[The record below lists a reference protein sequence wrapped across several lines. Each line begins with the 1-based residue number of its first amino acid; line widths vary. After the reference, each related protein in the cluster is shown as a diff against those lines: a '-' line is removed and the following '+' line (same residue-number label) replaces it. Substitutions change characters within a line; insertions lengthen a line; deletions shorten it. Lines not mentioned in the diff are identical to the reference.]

1 MDENRRKLSWIGL
14 AGALVLLVMIGY
26 PILKEKVREYRQ
38 RDISLAME
46 QSAEMAGEIEKE
58 ETRKRYG
65 SLEEEEAFGL
75 REQGKVCPEIQLTVL
90 GNEGNGMEVTVP
102 LWLSEEGIGYFFF
115 PGFAEEKKLR
125 LEQME
130 GKSLL
135 IGEKEISQGD
145 LLSDI
150 SKETAYPLS
159 WVSADGEES
168 LHSSVFFL
176 YSSKL
181 PTMFLETASGS
192 MEEIDKDKSYA
203 EEGSIVL
210 CGETGE
216 TLYSG
221 TVREI
226 GGRGNSTWGLS
237 KKPYQ
242 FKLAEEADFFG
253 FGSSKSWNLLANG
266 YDETKLRNEIT
277 LGLAKA
283 LGMAYVPD
291 GKMIDLYINGSYY
304 GNYYLT
310 EKIGVRE
317 GSVAVRDMEEVLKGI
332 YDQEELERLEIA
344 ENEEETRKW
353 VEVSIEERDISG
365 GYLIERELPSR
376 YQDEIS
382 GFVTD
387 QGDHY
392 ALKSPFYASRE
403 QVEYIGNLMQEFQDA
418 VETKEGIHP
427 KTGKRYSEYIDM
439 DSFVQKYL
447 VEEISKNF
455 DGGVTSSFFYK
466 PQDAASTRLYAG
478 PVWDYDVTFGNCN
491 LDEIASNPMG
501 ITKLNS
507 HVLGTDIF
515 AHLYEKEDFYEK
527 VVETYEEQA
536 LPYLEYLL
544 KEGIDDLVSLSR
556 QSAKLDSI
564 RWENLENRYQYYE
577 NYDNDIRYLKYFI
590 EKRVEFLNQ
599 VWLLG
604 ETYHNVV
611 FTMDEEPWQIA
622 CVKDGETAGE
632 EPIPYRYD
640 KASLFIGWVTKE
652 GVPYDKY
659 KPVYEDMVFYPLWHE
674 LGEVESP

>member
-75 REQGKVCPEIQLTVL
+75 REQGKVCPEIQLAVL

-115 PGFAEEKKLR
+115 PGFAEGKKLR

-145 LLSDI
+145 LISDI

-210 CGETGE
+210 RGEAGE

-221 TVREI
+221 KVREV

-242 FKLAEEADFFG
+242 LKLAEEADFFG
-253 FGSSKSWNLLANG
+253 FGASKSWNLLANG

-304 GNYYLT
+304 GNYFLT

-317 GSVAVRDMEEVLKGI
+317 GNVAIRDMEEVLKGI

-376 YQDEIS
+376 
-382 GFVTD
+382 
-387 QGDHY
+387 
-392 ALKSPFYASRE
+392 
-403 QVEYIGNLMQEFQDA
+403 
-418 VETKEGIHP
+418 
-427 KTGKRYSEYIDM
+427 
-439 DSFVQKYL
+439 
-447 VEEISKNF
+447 
-455 DGGVTSSFFYK
+455 
-466 PQDAASTRLYAG
+466 
-478 PVWDYDVTFGNCN
+478 
-491 LDEIASNPMG
+491 
-501 ITKLNS
+501 
-507 HVLGTDIF
+507 
-515 AHLYEKEDFYEK
+515 
-527 VVETYEEQA
+527 
-536 LPYLEYLL
+536 
-544 KEGIDDLVSLSR
+544 
-556 QSAKLDSI
+556 
-564 RWENLENRYQYYE
+564 
-577 NYDNDIRYLKYFI
+577 
-590 EKRVEFLNQ
+590 
-599 VWLLG
+599 
-604 ETYHNVV
+604 
-611 FTMDEEPWQIA
+611 
-622 CVKDGETAGE
+622 
-632 EPIPYRYD
+632 
-640 KASLFIGWVTKE
+640 
-652 GVPYDKY
+652 
-659 KPVYEDMVFYPLWHE
+659 
-674 LGEVESP
+674 